1 MERRRKILVARIG
14 AFGDVCMLLPIV
26 RALSRHHDVH
36 WLVRDVYLPAVRC
49 FPDLRCR
56 LVGVSPSDDAHRPF
70 PDEVVDSLAAER
82 FDCLLDCSHWGC
94 VAWLA
99 RRLEA
104 VPIRAVTHDPSQDAL
119 LGLDR
124 GPDPDTAFTDVVP
137 VPPRLHQLEKWRLLV
152 RTACG
157 IDLEPDWPLPPR
169 PPLDRR
175 GGLTLFLHPHAGKP
189 EKIWPAARFARVLA
203 AAARECPILCV
214 VNGVRR
220 RIVRELRMR
229 LLLSRVR
236 LSVAPFDP
244 TFRPLRDALSRS
256 DLALGCDSGPMHF
269 ASLLG
274 VPSLVLYGRYPAA
287 EFAPPWRSEAIEPP
301 AGRDV
306 DAIDTGT
313 VVTALSRLVERLR
326 LPPDS
331 RECSDARGR
340 AA

>member
-26 RALSRHHDVH
+26 RLLSRHHDVH
-36 WLVRDVYLPAVRC
+36 WLVRDAYVPAVRC
-49 FPDLRCR
+49 FPDLPCR

-70 PDEVVDSLAAER
+70 PDAVVDSLASER
-82 FDCLLDCSHWGC
+82 FDCLLDFSHWTC

-104 VPIRAVTHDPSQDAL
+104 VPVRAVTHDPPQDAL

-124 GPDPDTAFTDVVP
+124 GPDPAAAFTHVVP
-137 VPPRLHQLEKWRLLV
+137 VPPRLHQVEKWRLLV

-157 IDLEPDWPLPPR
+157 IDLGPDWPLPPR
-169 PPLDRR
+169 PPLDR

-203 AAARECPILCV
+203 AAARERPIHCI

-220 RIVRELRMR
+220 RILRELRLR
-229 LLLSRVR
+229 LMLSRVR

-244 TFRPLRDALSRS
+244 TFTALRDALARS

-287 EFAPPWRSEAIEPP
+287 EFGPRWRSEAVEPA

-306 DAIDTGT
+306 DAIETRT

-326 LPPDS
+326 FPSESCGNDDP
-331 RECSDARGR
+331 RGW